1 MHENAARALQ
11 YYEDLPRRSGR
22 PGLRLVDSEPRTRR
36 RQEAEHAVRADTEH
50 AAPEE
55 MQHAGPDDAEYGI
68 REDAIRA
75 TDASGPEIHVITLDA
90 PPAEAPRRAERR
102 RTPPGPAT
110 ARGGAAI
117 AQRGPVF
124 PIRRRQAVAPR
135 IAGRP
140 DRVAMW
146 AVLLGF
152 FLTAVAAATGHG

>member
-22 PGLRLVDSEPRTRR
+22 PGLRLVDGEPRRR
-36 RQEAEHAVRADTEH
+36 RDRDEPHDHPRGDAAGTAAAEAVE
-50 AAPEE
+50 AAE
-55 MQHAGPDDAEYGI
+55 I
-68 REDAIRA
+68 R
-75 TDASGPEIHVITLDA
+75 TITLE
-90 PPAEAPRRAERR
+90 PEPRPARRRGEAPARRPAF
-102 RTPPGPAT
+102 PP
-110 ARGGAAI
+110 R
-117 AQRGPVF
+117 Q
-124 PIRRRQAVAPR
+124 RQAVAPR

>member
-22 PGLRLVDSEPRTRR
+22 PELRLVDSEPRTRR
-36 RQEAEHAVRADTEH
+36 H
-50 AAPEE
+50 EE
-55 MQHAGPDDAEYGI
+55 AEYGV
-68 REDAIRA
+68 REDALRDD
-75 TDASGPEIHVITLDA
+75 DASGPEIHVITLDA
-90 PPAEAPRRAERR
+90 PPAEPARPELR

-110 ARGGAAI
+110 ARGYAA
-117 AQRGPVF
+117 AAPRHPVF
-124 PIRRRQAVAPR
+124 PVRRRQAVAPR

-152 FLTAVAAATGHG
+152 FLTGVAAATGHG

>member
-22 PGLRLVDSEPRTRR
+22 PELRLVDAEPRPRR
-36 RQEAEHAVRADTEH
+36 RETPPRSRGDERRARAADRRPARDGRRGARGRTATPARAPKAPVRARL
-50 AAPEE
+50 ALP
-55 MQHAGPDDAEYGI
+55 
-68 REDAIRA
+68 
-75 TDASGPEIHVITLDA
+75 V
-90 PPAEAPRRAERR
+90 RR
-102 RTPPGPAT
+102 RT
-110 ARGGAAI
+110 
-117 AQRGPVF
+117 
-124 PIRRRQAVAPR
+124 AVAPR